1 MGQVKVRLLAPL
13 YSFQPKTYH
22 ERFPDRA
29 SWKFETMIVAN
40 LQLFTSYYALRLLDS
55 GMLLKTLFMMVV
67 DLHAEYAF
75 VVRCASLAS
84 SARCYI
90 R

>member
-1 MGQVKVRLLAPL
+1 
-13 YSFQPKTYH
+13 
-22 ERFPDRA
+22 
-29 SWKFETMIVAN
+29 
-40 LQLFTSYYALRLLDS
+40 
-55 GMLLKTLFMMVV
+55 MLLKTISMTVL